1 MQYVRKAIE
10 GELPEGAYP
19 YLVIRIGE
27 TFHDDGSL
35 DKTVEE
41 NKAHYLSEGWE
52 ETDEQ
57 DWLDHSSEEVR
68 EAQAMADDVNSTE
81 EAAE

>member
-1 MQYVRKAIE
+1 MDYVRKAIE

-19 YLVIRIGE
+19 YLVIRVE
-27 TFHDDGSL
+27 DKQTYL
-35 DKTVEE
+35 D
-41 NKAHYLSEGWE
+41 EGWE

-68 EAQAMADDVNSTE
+68 EAEAE
-81 EAAE
+81 ESSEVAEEVAE